1 MSSPAEP
8 LPGEPAPAE
17 WHARRA
23 APLLVW
29 LALLVLL
36 GLSAAGVPRAIEALT
51 TEHLQQDAEH
61 SAVALVRH
69 MQRHVPDL
77 EFVFDGEGPPPSNAQ
92 DALAALRDSA
102 GLLDFMLFD
111 AQGRLTLSSES
122 TGTRPPA
129 LAAADPRAQAARTV
143 ARGGRV
149 PTVLVQAERPGRHA
163 PGDSGTETGTGPG
176 LVSISHLP
184 VVQAGALLGVVRL
197 TLDQQERALVTTH
210 SFGRAALLTGMAL
223 CLLMAAGML
232 LWRWRLRHVR
242 AAERHAR
249 YLAQHDALTGVLN
262 RSTFR
267 RELGQACA
275 RPNGHTGMLR
285 GGAGCALLLLDI
297 DFFKAVNEQR
307 GLALGDRLLREIA
320 RRLQAA
326 VPPPHLLARL
336 GGDQFV
342 VLQRSAAGSGDTAA
356 LAGTLAAALAAPF
369 EIGDTTLRIGASFGL
384 VLQGTDGDEPDTLLQ
399 RAELAL
405 HRAKSQCRG
414 AWRFYDAALDGE
426 LQRRRELVQD
436 LREAVE
442 NDRLHL
448 HFQPLHAAADGSL
461 QGYEALARWPHP
473 QRGFVPP
480 LEFIA
485 LAEAHGLIERLG
497 RWVLHSACR
506 EAAIWPAGLTVSVN
520 VSPAQFD
527 RDGVLLADV
536 RSALEASGLAP
547 QRLELEITESML
559 MAEPEQGQRTL
570 QALHRSGV
578 RIALDDFGAGFSNL
592 GLLGR
597 LPLDRL
603 KIDRS
608 LTQGLG
614 GSDLKADLIVR
625 SIVSMARDLGLRVT
639 AEGVETEQQR
649 LALCRHR
656 CDTLQG
662 YLLGRPQ
669 PAVQLAHR
677 TAPTGAPAAAATAA
691 PTSTATT
698 VTTATTASTAVTPAA
713 PAASAAA
720 VQAAGNATAA

>member
-8 LPGEPAPAE
+8 LPGEPAPTA
-17 WHARRA
+17 WQGRRL
-23 APLLVW
+23 APLLAW

-51 TEHLQQDAEH
+51 TQHLQQDAEH
-61 SAVALVRH
+61 GAVALVKH

-149 PTVLVQAERPGRHA
+149 PTVLVQAQRSNRHA
-163 PGDSGTETGTGPG
+163 SAPSDAHTGTG
-176 LVSISHLP
+176 LVSISLVP
-184 VVQAGALLGVVRL
+184 VMQAGALLGVVRL
-197 TLDQQERALVTTH
+197 TLDQQERALVTAR
-210 SFGRAALLTGMAL
+210 SFGHAALLTGMAL
-223 CLLMAAGML
+223 CLLMAAGLL

-262 RSTFR
+262 RSAFHL
-267 RELGQACA
+267 ELGRVCA

-285 GGAGCALLLLDI
+285 CGAGCALLLLDI

-326 VPPPHLLARL
+326 LPPPHLLARL

-414 AWRFYDAALDGE
+414 SWRFYDAALDGE

-485 LAEAHGLIERLG
+485 LAEEHGLIERLG

-506 EAAIWPAGLTVSVN
+506 EAATWPAGLAVSVN

-536 RSALEASGLAP
+536 RAALEASGLAP

-570 QALHRSGV
+570 QALHCSGV
-578 RIALDDFGAGFSNL
+578 RIALDDFGAGYSNL

-677 TAPTGAPAAAATAA
+677 TALAGATAAAATAA
-691 PTSTATT
+691 LT
-698 VTTATTASTAVTPAA
+698 STAVTPAA

-720 VQAAGNATAA
+720 VQAAGSAAAA